1 MTDTEGYVDQ
11 AVAGV
16 AEPQPMY
23 KALRESN
30 PVFRSPQ
37 AVVLSRLADIEMAL
51 KRTDL
56 FSSNMDA
63 VDLGNVRPL
72 IPLQVDPPEHA
83 KYRRILDPLFT
94 PREMARREPQVTELV
109 NEMID
114 RFADRG
120 ECDFHDEFAVP
131 LPCTVFLQLLGLP
144 LEDLDKFLV
153 WKDGVIR
160 PEGDSGFDR
169 RARDLG
175 ARRATDLRVLRA
187 RHRRPHRQPA
197 RRRAVRDD
205 RAEHRRASRCRA
217 RSSST
222 SASCSSSPGWTRSPT
237 RWTASSC
244 TWHATRS
251 TDTSSSNSPT
261 SCRAPSRSCC
271 VGRHRC
277 PASPASQCK
286 TSRWADVPISKG
298 ERISPL
304 LGAANTDPAEF
315 ADPDVVDFSRN
326 PNRHR
331 AFGGGPHR
339 CLGSHLARME
349 LRVALREFHRRIT
362 DYEIKP
368 GTQLTYTAALRS
380 VESLPLIFPVR
391 MTRVAVDA
399 DRCTGHGRCY
409 TLAPDVFDAD
419 EVGHCV
425 VLVED
430 VSGELEAQAVTGEQ
444 NCPEQAI
451 TLSR

>member
-1 MTDTEGYVDQ
+1 MTEAGGFVDQ
-11 AVAGV
+11 TVTGV

-51 KRTDL
+51 KHTEL

-72 IPLQVDPPEHA
+72 IPLQIDPPEHA

-94 PREMARREPQVTELV
+94 PREMARREPLVTELV

-114 RFADRG
+114 RFAARG
-120 ECDFHDEFAVP
+120 ECDFHAEFAVP

-144 LEDLDKFLV
+144 LEDLDRFLL

-160 PEGDSGFDR
+160 PAGDSGFDR
-169 RARDLG
+169 RHESSAGVAQQIYEYFDKAIDEHIAVPRDDVLSAMIAADVG
-175 ARRATDLRVLRA
+175 GQPLSREELLDICFLFLIAGLDTVTDSLDCFFVYLA
-187 RHRRPHRQPA
+187 RHPQ
-197 RRRAVRDD
+197 
-205 RAEHRRASRCRA
+205 HRRQLVERPDLLPGAVEELLRWETPVPGVA
-217 RSSST
+217 RV
-222 SASCSSSPGWTRSPT
+222 
-237 RWTASSC
+237 
-244 TWHATRS
+244 ATQ
-251 TDTSSSNSPT
+251 DVE
-261 SCRAPSRSCC
+261 
-271 VGRHRC
+271 VGGC
-277 PASPASQCK
+277 
-286 TSRWADVPISKG
+286 PISKG
-298 ERISPL
+298 ERVSPL

-315 ADPDVVDFSRN
+315 PDPEIVDFTRS

-349 LRVALREFHRRIT
+349 LRVTLREFHRRIP

-380 VESLPLIFPVR
+380 VESLPLVFPVR
-391 MTRVAVDA
+391 
-399 DRCTGHGRCY
+399 
-409 TLAPDVFDAD
+409 
-419 EVGHCV
+419 
-425 VLVED
+425 
-430 VSGELEAQAVTGEQ
+430 
-444 NCPEQAI
+444 
-451 TLSR
+451 